1 MDTTKRPAKRR
12 FQTDITSY
20 FSIHEPNTPTHA
32 EKASTSSPRIPS
44 AIQSS
49 LLNVG
54 MRVRKAVPEGYK
66 TKSFDE
72 DMPQTMRDGRARAS
86 NCSGYTELVPYCGMV
101 KIGGYDGMPLTPD
114 IDVSPGMLFEDD
126 AFESVPSSQ
135 ESVLEPENI
144 AVHQGLRSMAAK
156 RSFIDDEG
164 DGEEF
169 GLERAGQSASPGTVE
184 MSGSISLRP
193 IAQARNRR
201 RATTKFKSACD
212 GDFGEAPF
220 LRDLNEDMDFGD

>member
-12 FQTDITSY
+12 FQTEITSY
-20 FSIHEPNTPTHA
+20 FNIHEPNTPTHP
-32 EKASTSSPRIPS
+32 EKAPTSSPGIPS
-44 AIQSS
+44 AIQSL

-66 TKSFDE
+66 TKSFND
-72 DMPQTMRDGRARAS
+72 DMPYITRDGRARAS
-86 NCSGYTELVPYCGMV
+86 NCSGYAELVPYCGMV
-101 KIGGYDGMPLTPD
+101 KIGGYDGRPLTPD
-114 IDVSPGMLFEDD
+114 IDVSPGMLFGDE
-126 AFESVPSSQ
+126 AFESLPSSQ
-135 ESVLEPENI
+135 ESVLETENI

-156 RSFIDDEG
+156 RSFIDDEE

-169 GLERAGQSASPGTVE
+169 VVERASQDASPGTVD
-184 MSGSISLRP
+184 MSGSIALRP

-201 RATTKFKSACD
+201 PAATKFKSAYD

-220 LRDLNEDMDFGD
+220 LRDLNEDMDFED